1 MRSRPGLV
9 RFDKGSRISVRGGK
23 MDRRGPSRGR
33 KSFARRLATLGT
45 MAMVALVALAAC
57 GEDKSPYSTL
67 SPRSSVAEDI
77 QGIYKLIFWL
87 ALVVFVGVQ
96 FAIVYT
102 AVRYRRRR
110 EDEVRPPQ
118 IHGSKTLEIVWTIIP
133 AVVLLIIFIPTVQK
147 MYEQNDYAQ
156 DGDYVIEVY
165 GKQWWWEVHYKE
177 PQEVATVVT
186 ANEIRVPI
194 GKKVQIKLFSNNVI
208 HSFYVPQLAGKLD
221 VVPGHENI
229 LAFQADNV
237 GTYFGECAEF
247 CGDSH
252 AWMRFQ
258 VIVEPQD
265 QFDTWVAAY
274 NAGPAGEK
282 NDDGTTKVNTNFA
295 AFCMFC
301 HNVNGTN
308 AKIAATGLDETQP
321 AAGQP
326 GTTQTAGPN
335 LSLFGCRPTIGAGIM
350 ANTPENLTAWL
361 HDPAAIKEGAY
372 MGISIGPG
380 EGKTHLTDDQVND
393 LVNYLE
399 SLKPEGGCPVLP
411 EGSEN
416 ADVASSIGGS

>member
-1 MRSRPGLV
+1 MGLPMRSRSGLV

-33 KSFARRLATLGT
+33 KSFTRRLATLGP
-45 MAMVALVALAAC
+45 MVIVALVALAAR

-67 SPRSSVAEDI
+67 SPRSSIAEDI

-87 ALVVFVGVQ
+87 ALIVFVGVQ

-102 AVRYRRRR
+102 VMRYRRRR

-147 MYEQNDYAQ
+147 MYEQDDYAQ

-186 ANEIRVPI
+186 ANEIRVPV
-194 GKKVQIKLFSNNVI
+194 GKKVQIKLYSNNVI
-208 HSFYVPQLAGKLD
+208 HSFYVPQLAGKMD
-221 VVPGHENI
+221 VIPGHENK
-229 LAFQADNV
+229 LAFTPELP

-265 QFDTWVAAY
+265 QFDSWVAAY
-274 NAGPAGEK
+274 NQGPTGAAAQY
-282 NDDGTTKVNTNFA
+282 GTTPDGVTSTNPNFA

-301 HNVNGTN
+301 HS
-308 AKIAATGLDETQP
+308 IA
-321 AAGQP
+321 
-326 GTTQTAGPN
+326 GTTA
-335 LSLFGCRPTIGAGIM
+335 TIA
-350 ANTPENLTAWL
+350 P
-361 HDPAAIKEGAY
+361 
-372 MGISIGPG
+372 
-380 EGKTHLTDDQVND
+380 
-393 LVNYLE
+393 
-399 SLKPEGGCPVLP
+399 
-411 EGSEN
+411 
-416 ADVASSIGGS
+416 